1 MSKAGR
7 LALSIFGIRTAYMAL
22 RRASS
27 DLANYDKQYAINLEY
42 IRFVLTQPIAP
53 VLRGIVEL
61 AMKLLSYINMIA
73 QAWFGVNLFSS
84 GSAENFKKMK
94 SSAGGVSKAVKQI
107 KKDLLGFDEINVLT
121 DQSDTGTRAGAGG
134 VGMPS
139 FDISDYQGEIPEWMK
154 WIADNKGLLIGALL
168 GIVTALKLIQY
179 GLAPI
184 KALGIGLMVW
194 GIVDAVISLLDYIK
208 KPTWENFGKIIQ
220 GFGIAIIGLGVA
232 FLGLPAIVTGVIV
245 LIVGTIIKYWEQIKE
260 FLQNGINWLTE
271 KSDWVHEM
279 FGDTIGNIYDTFV
292 KNLQLILN
300 WFDMTF
306 KNIKQILDGII
317 QFVIGVF
324 TGNWQEAWEGVKK
337 IFGSIWDWIKNT
349 VSTVIQIAWNNVK
362 TFATTVGNVVSN
374 IFKSIVNDV

>member
-1 MSKAGR
+1 
-7 LALSIFGIRTAYMAL
+7 
-22 RRASS
+22 
-27 DLANYDKQYAINLEY
+27 
-42 IRFVLTQPIAP
+42 
-53 VLRGIVEL
+53 
-61 AMKLLSYINMIA
+61 MK
-73 QAWFGVNLFSS
+73 
-84 GSAENFKKMK
+84 
-94 SSAGGVSKAVKQI
+94 
-107 KKDLLGFDEINVLT
+107 
-121 DQSDTGTRAGAGG
+121 
-134 VGMPS
+134 
-139 FDISDYQGEIPEWMK
+139 
-154 WIADNKGLLIGALL
+154 
-168 GIVTALKLIQY
+168 
-179 GLAPI
+179 
-184 KALGIGLMVW
+184 
-194 GIVDAVISLLDYIK
+194 
-208 KPTWENFGKIIQ
+208 
-220 GFGIAIIGLGVA
+220 
-232 FLGLPAIVTGVIV
+232 VTGVIV

-317 QFVIGVF
+317 QFVKGVF

-374 IFKSIVNDV
+374 IFKSIVNAVLRTIENLLNSPIRAINGLIGIINEVPGINLRKLNTFSFPRLKVGGIINMPNRGTMVGGSR